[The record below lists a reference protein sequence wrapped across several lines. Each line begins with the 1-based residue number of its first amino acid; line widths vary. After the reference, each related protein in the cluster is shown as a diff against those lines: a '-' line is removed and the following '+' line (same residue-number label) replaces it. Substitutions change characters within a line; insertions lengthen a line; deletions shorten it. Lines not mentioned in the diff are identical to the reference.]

1 MTLLTEE
8 TGPTD
13 NTTLQGEPRSS
24 RRDCR
29 SFAEASGLA
38 VCILLITLFSPTA
51 GAEDKTPTFRTDD
64 SPDKSLPWYEPV
76 KGQFPPEG
84 SAHYIV
90 GELIQVDHTER
101 ELHIR
106 VDRNDSQSRA
116 VWDLPLLLTMLPYG
130 SIYYNG
136 RPAALQDIPL
146 GTHLHTWCYPIDPDD
161 QRPPLARWHNRISPE
176 SEFRQCIRI
185 EDDFSYHAR
194 RNQVWRINSLDLNN
208 MKLTATLMRR
218 GGVQPQHE
226 EKPSQDASD
235 IDLQPAGKPQVF
247 DLTSSTVVYQAS
259 GFGRIQTIKSGQYVQ
274 MNLTWAT
281 LYGPGRVFQI
291 WLDEKSRK
299 LASDRQLERHRNHI
313 RERGIPGW
321 VDAVDDD
328 RQVVTVTFFDGL
340 DTSLFKDFGIIVP
353 EPLGWPTSGG
363 ARNDLEPKG
372 TLAVARRSLMTYEP
386 LNDRKGGNILKI
398 SKAPVRPGSS
408 GVQIQ
413 VECGL
418 LLEGYRPGE
427 VVRFF
432 PAAWKFIAVPKE
444 EQFFGRE

>member
-1 MTLLTEE
+1 MIFRH
-8 TGPTD
+8 P
-13 NTTLQGEPRSS
+13 
-24 RRDCR
+24 
-29 SFAEASGLA
+29 AHASGFV
-38 VCILLITLFSPTA
+38 VCILWITLYGPTA
-51 GAEDKTPTFRTDD
+51 CAEDSKPTFRTDGGT
-64 SPDKSLPWYEPV
+64 DKSLPWYQPV

-84 SAHYIV
+84 SAHYIA
-90 GELIQVDHTER
+90 GELIQVDHAER

-106 VDRNDSQSRA
+106 VDRNDSQPRA
-116 VWDLPLLLTMLPYG
+116 VWDLPLPLTMLPYG

-161 QRPPLARWHNRISPE
+161 KRPPLARWHNRISPE

-185 EDDFSYHAR
+185 EDDFSYHDR
-194 RNQVWRINSLDLNN
+194 RGQVWRIDNIDLND
-208 MKLTATLMRR
+208 MKLTTTLMRNVDR
-218 GGVQPQHE
+218 QPQHKTE
-226 EKPSQDASD
+226 PPQGLSAAE
-235 IDLQPAGKPQVF
+235 LQPAAEPQLF

-259 GFGRIQTIKSGQYVQ
+259 GFGRLQSIKPGQYVQ

-281 LYGPGRVFQI
+281 LYGPGRVFHI
-291 WLDEKSRK
+291 WLDEESRK

-321 VDAVDDD
+321 VDAVDDNK
-328 RQVVTVTFFDGL
+328 QVVTVTLFDGI
-340 DTSLFKDFGIIVP
+340 DTSLFQDFGIIVP

-363 ARNDLEPKG
+363 AKNDLEPKG

-386 LNDRKGGNILKI
+386 LNDRKGGNILKT
-398 SKAPVRPGSS
+398 SNVPVCPGSS

-413 VECGL
+413 LECGL

-427 VVRFF
+427 IVRFF

>member
-1 MTLLTEE
+1 MMFPTAEAAPSGNPMRKRGIRVRCRHALSLAYASGFLFFALLT
-8 TGPTD
+8 
-13 NTTLQGEPRSS
+13 
-24 RRDCR
+24 
-29 SFAEASGLA
+29 
-38 VCILLITLFSPTA
+38 SPTIS
-51 GAEDKTPTFRTDD
+51 GEEGKPKFRTDD
-64 SPDKSLPWYEPV
+64 NADKNVDWYQPV
-76 KGQFPPEG
+76 KGEFPPDG

-90 GELIQVDHTER
+90 GELIRVDHAER

-116 VWDLPLLLTMLPYG
+116 VWDMPLLLTMLPYG
-130 SIYYNG
+130 SIYFNG
-136 RPAALQDIPL
+136 QPAALQDIPL
-146 GTHLHTWCYPIDPDD
+146 GTHLHTWCYSIDQEDK
-161 QRPPLARWHNRISPE
+161 RPPLARWHNRISPE

-194 RNQVWRINSLDLNN
+194 RNQVWRIDHVDPEK
-208 MKLTATLMRR
+208 MKLTATLTT
-218 GGVQPQHE
+218 VDDNND
-226 EKPSQDASD
+226 PS
-235 IDLQPAGKPQVF
+235 PVGKSKVF
-247 DLTSSTVVYQAS
+247 DFTSGTVVYNGN
-259 GFGRIQTIKSGQYVQ
+259 GFGRLEAIKPGQHVQ

-291 WLDEKSRK
+291 WLDEESRD
-299 LASDRQLERHRNHI
+299 LASTRQLERHRNHI
-313 RERGIPGW
+313 RERGVPGW
-321 VDAVDDD
+321 VDEVDDEK
-328 RQVVTVTFFDGL
+328 QIVTVTFFDGF
-340 DTSLFKDFGIIVP
+340 DTTLFRDFGIIVA

-363 ARNDLEPKG
+363 AKNDLEPKG

-386 LNDRKGGNILKI
+386 LNDRKGGNILKT
-398 SKAPVRPGSS
+398 SKVPVRPGSS

>member
-1 MTLLTEE
+1 MRIQPAECSCRRQTADNALASVATGMLLVVFAFS
-8 TGPTD
+8 GII
-13 NTTLQGEPRSS
+13 
-24 RRDCR
+24 
-29 SFAEASGLA
+29 FAED
-38 VCILLITLFSPTA
+38 TNP
-51 GAEDKTPTFRTDD
+51 KFRTDD
-64 SPDKSLPWYEPV
+64 NPDKSLAWYQPV
-76 KGQFPPEG
+76 KGEFPPEG

-90 GELIQVDHTER
+90 GELIKVDHTER

-116 VWDLPLLLTMLPYG
+116 VWDMPLLLTMLPYG

-146 GTHLHTWCYPIDPDD
+146 GTHLHTWCYPTDPDD
-161 QRPPLARWHNRISPE
+161 KRPPLARWHNRISPE

-185 EDDFSYHAR
+185 EDDFSYHTQ
-194 RNQVWRINSLDLNN
+194 RNQVWRIDDVDLNE
-208 MKLTATLMRR
+208 MKLTATLLKSLET
-218 GGVQPQHE
+218 GNTKA
-226 EKPSQDASD
+226 KPVGNRKQ
-235 IDLQPAGKPQVF
+235 F
-247 DLTSSTVVYQAS
+247 DLTSSTVVYERN
-259 GFGRIQTIKSGQYVQ
+259 GFGWLQSIKPGQHAQ

-281 LYGPGRVFQI
+281 LYGPGRVFHV
-291 WLDEKSRK
+291 WLDDVSRE
-299 LASDRQLERHRNHI
+299 LASARQLERHRNHI
-313 RERGIPGW
+313 RERGVPGW
-321 VDAVDDD
+321 VNAVDDEK
-328 RQVVTVTFFDGL
+328 QIVTVTFFDGI
-340 DTSLFKDFGIIVP
+340 DMTLFRDFGIIVP

-363 ARNDLEPKG
+363 AKNDLEPKG

-386 LNDRKGGNILKI
+386 LNDRKGGNILKTF
-398 SKAPVRPGSS
+398 KVPVRLGSS

-413 VECGL
+413 LQCGL